1 MADETFDGLL
11 RRLEVR
17 AAPDPAYADQLFE
30 RLVDEAGF
38 RRGRAGRRA
47 RARWLAVPPATAR
60 HLAWVALL
68 AALLLALVGLAALR
82 PGGRPLP
89 GIPPTP
95 AADRREPLPTTHLGS
110 SLLSIGSVAPAW
122 TGTLL
127 DGGAFSTADLSGRPA
142 AVLLWCTCIRGPEL
156 RLFVEAAQDRG
167 DVAFVFVSMDGAGT
181 TRGIVDD
188 LSIDIPVVVDPEMAL
203 LTAWQLEGFPA
214 LVLLRADGT
223 VADIQ
228 AVTYSEAKLSA
239 LLDALRANGQMPD
252 PETRTPGPTN
262 SLGREAVSAVLED
275 GALAPDLTGPG
286 LDGAEVSTRDLLG
299 KPGVV
304 LFWLPPRADG
314 TTQDDTPPPDA
325 FLDEIESRGAALRLL
340 LVVES
345 EVAPGDARRY
355 LDAHPSDAD
364 VMLDRTGELFATW
377 GLVFTQSAVVIDSE
391 GRVLRVAGPEALT
404 DPAALL
410 EVLD

>member
-1 MADETFDGLL
+1 MADESFDGLL

-17 AAPDPAYADQLFE
+17 AAPDAAYADLLFE
-30 RLVDEAGF
+30 RLVDEAGL
-38 RRGRAGRRA
+38 RSGRAGRRA
-47 RARWLAVPPATAR
+47 GARWLAVPPATAR
-60 HLAWVALL
+60 HLAWVAML
-68 AALLLALVGLAALR
+68 AALLLALVGLAVLR
-82 PGGRPLP
+82 TGGQPLP
-89 GIPPTP
+89 GILPTP
-95 AADRREPLPTTHLGS
+95 AADRQEPLPTTHLGS

-156 RLFVEAAQDRG
+156 RLFVEAAQDRR

-181 TRGIVDD
+181 TRGLVDD

-228 AVTYSEAKLSA
+228 AVTFSDTKLTA
-239 LLDALRANGQMPD
+239 LLDALQADGQIPD
-252 PETRTPGPTN
+252 PQTRTPGPTN
-262 SLGREAVSAVLED
+262 SLGPEAVSAVLDD

-286 LDGAEVSTRDLLG
+286 LGGTEVSTRDLRG
-299 KPGVV
+299 RPGVV

-340 LVVES
+340 LVVEN
-345 EVAPGDARRY
+345 ETEPGDARRY
-355 LDAHPSDAD
+355 LDAHRSAAD
-364 VMLDRTGELFATW
+364 VLFDRSGELFAKW
-377 GLVFTQSAVVIDSE
+377 GLVFTQSAVVLDSE
-391 GRVLRVAGPEALT
+391 GRVLRVAGPDALT